1 MNILMMYGS
10 LREKSTNK
18 ALANAVAGLAPET
31 MKIETVGL
39 HELPFYNQDLE
50 SSFPESAKALK
61 EKIRSAD
68 GIIIV
73 TPEYNRSIPG
83 VLKNMLDWTSR
94 PYGDNAWDG
103 RPVGVL
109 GASVG
114 ALGATL
120 AQYHLKQILSY
131 LNTHVMGQ
139 PEFHLNATDKFD
151 AEGNLTDES
160 TKEHIKKFLAKF
172 QEHIAMFK

>member
-18 ALANAVAGLAPET
+18 GLANAVALLAPET

-50 SSFPESAKALK
+50 SNFPESAKTLK

-94 PYGDNAWDG
+94 PYGDSAWEG

-114 ALGATL
+114 PLGATL

-160 TKEHIKKFLAKF
+160 TKEHIKKFLVKF
-172 QEHIAMFK
+172 QEHVAKFK